1 MQNTAKLTAKAFL
14 KDGCLEKK
22 HVSMVSL
29 GHGDMFT
36 HVSVLGTK
44 LNPPESSGLEPTK
57 TPAMLDAW
65 AVSKVKTVSA
75 TNSMRRDDVP
85 TPKGSKQLIPPVPG
99 AMPEELSPMSPA
111 AN

>member
-1 MQNTAKLTAKAFL
+1 
-14 KDGCLEKK
+14 
-22 HVSMVSL
+22 
-29 GHGDMFT
+29 MFT

>member
-1 MQNTAKLTAKAFL
+1 MFPWYHWDMVTCLHMFL
-14 KDGCLEKK
+14 FWAR
-22 HVSMVSL
+22 SIN
-29 GHGDMFT
+29 
-36 HVSVLGTK
+36 
-44 LNPPESSGLEPTK
+44 LNPVEIEPTK